1 MKKIWQNFG
10 NIICNT
16 VYYL

>member
-1 MKKIWQNFG
+1 MKKIWQKFG